1 MKPKRTRD
9 AAGSRQAILEAA
21 EKTFAAHGFHGAR
34 VERIAQAAGVAKG
47 TVFLHFQDKENL
59 LFALVEH
66 RAGTFQ
72 QLYASLAKSDRSA
85 RERLEELADVHKWMR
100 NDLLEFRRMM
110 MSLWPTLPAG
120 LRKRLHEFVRR
131 THTLMRDRVAD
142 LYRELLGSGGIDG
155 SGPEELAAALLACV
169 DGLTM
174 RLHVP
179 APVPAAAAVSRA
191 AKLAFIYNLERRAA
205 QARKN
210 GERKPK
216 P

>member
-1 MKPKRTRD
+1 MKPKHTRD
-9 AAGSRQAILEAA
+9 AAASRQAILKAA
-21 EKTFAAHGFHGAR
+21 EKIFATHGFHGTR
-34 VERIAQAAGVAKG
+34 VESVAQAAGVAKG
-47 TVFLHFQDKENL
+47 TVFLHFRDKQNL
-59 LFALVEH
+59 LFALAEN

-85 RERLEELADVHKWMR
+85 RERLEQLLDVHKWMR

-131 THTLMRDRVAD
+131 THTLLRDRVAD
-142 LYRELLGSGGIDG
+142 LYREFVGPDGIDG
-155 SGPEELAAALLACV
+155 SGPQELAAALLACV

-179 APVPAAAAVSRA
+179 APVPSAEMVSRA
-191 AKLAFIYNLERRAA
+191 AKLVFIYNLERRAA
-205 QARKN
+205 EARKN